1 MNIIMHRDLDVVQM
15 AGRKICMLG
24 FTSNHT
30 RILHP
35 LDVYLYVERYTDND
49 AVRLTLVEVHEDGT
63 VRDVLSDSDN
73 TFINEDSDTLVFLAR
88 NEEDLFKIPKLVLI
102 QRLFS
107 QVVQEAL
114 DHKGGN
120 ESLLFVNTDT
130 TWDSAK

>member
-1 MNIIMHRDLDVVQM
+1 MHRDLDVVQM